1 MFSSLVGGAS
11 AARRRKPGS
20 KKKQD
25 DDDDD
30 KELDNN
36 YYANLYGEDDEF
48 YKKWAGPVLIGS
60 IFPAILSILVIVAGE
75 LIINGDV
82 GTCGYNLQCKFVF
95 FSSFIPPL
103 FLLFHSFY

>member
-1 MFSSLVGGAS
+1 MFSGLVGGSS
-11 AARRRKPGS
+11 AARRRKPGA
-20 KKKQD
+20 KKKL

-48 YKKWAGPVLIGS
+48 YKKWAGPVLVGS
-60 IFPAILSILVIVAGE
+60 IFPAIISILVIVAGE

-82 GTCGYNLQCKFVF
+82 GVCGYDLQCKLYFCCF
-95 FSSFIPPL
+95 PL
-103 FLLFHSFY
+103 FLLFPK